1 MKRLMITEKYDGN
14 EAHNC
19 ELLDIIMAQER
30 DGYIK
35 LCKIVKGYGQYTT
48 RLEQMNSLLTE
59 SDRV

>member
-1 MKRLMITEKYDGN
+1 MITEQYRGK

-35 LCKIVKGYGQYTT
+35 LCNIVKGYGQQYTT
-48 RLEQMNSLLTE
+48 RLEQMNSLLKE